1 VLCCLLLLSLPFF
14 RRLSYEVFL
23 RLHQTLAVVCAYATW
38 RHLEPEAVFPRLVI
52 SVLAITFASMLL
64 VQSALLL
71 YHNKAMGAGL
81 SRAQIVR
88 SGGAIRIRL
97 HLSRHIKVEAGQ
109 YIGLWIPAIGF
120 WSSLQSH
127 PFTVVTWSEGKQKHL
142 DLLVERR
149 GGWTRKLSELRSA
162 GDESLGSKEQVEAEE
177 GEEDVIFEGVPSYLA
192 LFTGPHGISAPA
204 SDYETVVM
212 VASGFGIASQL
223 SYLKQLL
230 YGYNAHKS
238 RNRRIHLV
246 WQIDEEGRHMWGFGF
261 LDRAHS
267 NQMRSLWL
275 SVSSMQL

>member
-88 SGGAIRIRL
+88 SGDAIRIRL

-109 YIGLWIPAIGF
+109 YIGF

-142 DLLVERR
+142 DLLIEPH
-149 GGWTRKLSELRSA
+149 GGWTRKLFELRSA
-162 GDESLGSKEQVEAEE
+162 GDESLGSKGQVEVEE
-177 GEEDVIFEGVPSYLA
+177 AEEDVIFEGVPSYLA

-204 SDYETVVM
+204 GDYETVVM
-212 VASGFGIASQL
+212 IASGFGIASQL

-246 WQIDEEGRHMWGFGF
+246 WQIDKEGRH
-261 LDRAHS
+261 L
-267 NQMRSLWL
+267 
-275 SVSSMQL
+275 